1 MRTAFALR
9 TSLLTAALA
18 GALLWPAASGV
29 YTAVAAQA
37 PQGVSAGHG
46 GGAASDGADRYA
58 GEPVYI
64 GEGLVAVLRNGAEGP
79 EAWIRAVGTR
89 WKPGDTYMVRVLALL
104 DRSHPGDTVN
114 GLGLRLAK
122 ADTDAPVLV
131 VTQDGA
137 TASYPLP
144 AKGAAVKPAEAPAA
158 ARPAAAPAIEGPAP
172 AVHAGA
178 AAAPAAL
185 VTTAAHGAAY
195 EPAASAEDGDDTV
208 TAAAGAGLLAITGTT
223 AAARLLRARRGG
235 RA

>member
-9 TSLLTAALA
+9 TSLVTAALA

-37 PQGVSAGHG
+37 PQGASAAYG
-46 GGAASDGADRYA
+46 GAAASDGADRYA

-79 EAWIRAVGTR
+79 EAWIRAVGTQ

-144 AKGAAVKPAEAPAA
+144 AKGAAVKPAPAPAA
-158 ARPAAAPAIEGPAP
+158 ARPAEEAQAP
-172 AVHAGA
+172 AVQAGA

-185 VTTAAHGAAY
+185 VTTAAHGAAAY

-208 TAAAGAGLLAITGTT
+208 TVAAGTGLVAITGAT

>member
-1 MRTAFALR
+1 MRTAPALR
-9 TSLLTAALA
+9 TPLVTAALA

-37 PQGVSAGHG
+37 PQGASAAYG
-46 GGAASDGADRYA
+46 GDAASDGADRYA

-64 GEGLVAVLRNGAEGP
+64 GEGLVAVLRNGPEGP
-79 EAWIRAVGTR
+79 EAWIRAVGTQ
-89 WKPGDTYMVRVLALL
+89 WKPGDPYMVRVLALL

-122 ADTDAPVLV
+122 ADTGAPVLV

-144 AKGAAVKPAEAPAA
+144 AKGAAVKPAA
-158 ARPAAAPAIEGPAP
+158 ARPAAASASAPASAPAEEAAAP
-172 AVHAGA
+172 AVQAGA

-185 VTTAAHGAAY
+185 VTTASAAT
-195 EPAASAEDGDDTV
+195 AAEDGAV
-208 TAAAGAGLLAITGTT
+208 AVAAGAGLVAITGAT

-235 RA
+235 A

>member
-9 TSLLTAALA
+9 TSLVTAALA

-29 YTAVAAQA
+29 YTAVAAQGPHA
-37 PQGVSAGHG
+37 AAEYG

-144 AKGAAVKPAEAPAA
+144 AKGAAVEPAPAPAA
-158 ARPAAAPAIEGPAP
+158 ARPPAP
-172 AVHAGA
+172 AQEAPAVQART

-185 VTTAAHGAAY
+185 VTTAAHGAAAY
-195 EPAASAEDGDDTV
+195 EPAAAAEDGDDTV
-208 TAAAGAGLLAITGTT
+208 TLAAGAGLVAITGAM

>member
-9 TSLLTAALA
+9 TSLVTAALA

-29 YTAVAAQA
+29 YTAVAAQGPPA
-37 PQGVSAGHG
+37 AAEYG

-144 AKGAAVKPAEAPAA
+144 AKGAAVEPAPAPAA
-158 ARPAAAPAIEGPAP
+158 ARPAAAPAQEAP
-172 AVHAGA
+172 AVQAGT

-185 VTTAAHGAAY
+185 VTTAAHGAAAY
-195 EPAASAEDGDDTV
+195 EPAAAAEDGDDEV
-208 TAAAGAGLLAITGTT
+208 TLAAGAGLVAITGAM